1 VQKGGTA
8 GQQKADFHF
17 QMRARDQ
24 RILAAPILDRRERQ
38 CTGIHRP
45 DRHNRVRRANDLDRW
60 MQLEA
65 DTVDRT
71 GVKRCECGGVERC
84 DVGRMMGA
92 CVRGLES
99 RHVREVSKV
108 VRRCKGGNELRQFI
122 AIACEHRRARRA
134 FQHESACHR
143 AEKFLAHDFLDN
155 REAAFE
161 HVHQARDHVVAV
173 HGQASR
179 RNDRAGRTDSDRDR
193 LLTVEQSFGK
203 G

>member
-1 VQKGGTA
+1 
-8 GQQKADFHF
+8 
-17 QMRARDQ
+17 
-24 RILAAPILDRRERQ
+24 
-38 CTGIHRP
+38 
-45 DRHNRVRRANDLDRW
+45 

-71 GVKRCECGGVERC
+71 GVKRCERAGVERC

-92 CVRGLES
+92 CVRGLEL

-108 VRRCKGGNELRQFI
+108 ARRCKGCNEFRQFI

-143 AEKFLAHDFLDN
+143 AEKFLAYDFLDN
-155 REAAFE
+155 REAASE

-179 RNDRAGRTDSDRDR
+179 GSDRAGRTDSDRDR
-193 LLTVEQSFGK
+193 LLSVEQSFGK
-203 G
+203 GSFYQREHDPSYAAEAREASAIMRSAAVASARSIDQSGMSLSHSMTVAIGPMRAMTPA

>member
-1 VQKGGTA
+1 MATCSP
-8 GQQKADFHF
+8 KA
-17 QMRARDQ
+17 RAR
-24 RILAAPILDRRERQ
+24 
-38 CTGIHRP
+38 
-45 DRHNRVRRANDLDRW
+45 
-60 MQLEA
+60 
-65 DTVDRT
+65 TVLFLT
-71 GVKRCECGGVERC
+71 TP
-84 DVGRMMGA
+84 A
-92 CVRGLES
+92 LWPAWPFLP
-99 RHVREVSKV
+99 V
-108 VRRCKGGNELRQFI
+108 VRRCRAGNELRQFI

-134 FQHESACHR
+134 CQHESACHR

-193 LLTVEQSFGK
+193 LLTVEQGFGK